1 MIGAACQAS
10 RAVTASA
17 GEGPSRSIGAT
28 RRSPSAVQLTEEHN
42 VPEGSGSLRLAFV
55 TPRYGAGVV
64 GGAETAVRE
73 AAAGLAARGHSVEVL
88 TTCARDH
95 YTWANEFAPGVE
107 RDGAVTL
114 RRFETVAVRDL
125 APWAH
130 LQGRLMR
137 DDTLDEA
144 EDRTWVNG
152 RFRVPELYLY
162 LAESARTYDAIVFA
176 PYLFWST
183 LYCAAI
189 APDRTI
195 MMPCLHDE
203 SYARLPSVR
212 AALAGSAA
220 TWFLSE
226 PEHQLGHHLASL
238 PAEHPVVG
246 CAVDIPATYDA
257 DAFRERHDL
266 ERPFV
271 LYAGRREEGKGWQQV
286 LRGFG
291 AAVLRHRLPID
302 LVTFGVGDPQVP
314 LGLEGR
320 VVDLGYLEDAEV
332 PDAFAA
338 ASAYL
343 QPSANE
349 SFSRTIM
356 EAWLAGT
363 VVIANGASD
372 VVTWHCERSGG
383 GLLYRDEL
391 ELGECL
397 RFVAEAPKLA
407 AELAGLGREYVL
419 ANYRWPQVLDAM
431 EASLERLS

>member
-1 MIGAACQAS
+1 M
-10 RAVTASA
+10 TLPD
-17 GEGPSRSIGAT
+17 ET
-28 RRSPSAVQLTEEHN
+28 ERRH
-42 VPEGSGSLRLAFV
+42 LAFV
-55 TPRYGAGVV
+55 TPRYGYGVV
-64 GGAETAVRE
+64 GGAETAIRE
-73 AAAGLAARGHSVEVL
+73 AAAGLAARGHSVDVL

-95 YTWANEFAPGVE
+95 YTWANEFEPGVE
-107 RDGAVTL
+107 TDGLLTI
-114 RRFETVAVRDL
+114 RRFETVAGRDI
-125 APWAH
+125 ASWAG
-130 LQGRLMR
+130 LQGRLM
-137 DDTLDEA
+137 DDDILDEA
-144 EDRTWVNG
+144 DDLAWVNG

-162 LAESARTYDAIVFA
+162 LAEAGRRYDAIVFA

-183 LYCAAI
+183 LYCAGI
-189 APDRTI
+189 APERTI
-195 MMPCLHDE
+195 IMPCLHDE
-203 SYARLPSVR
+203 SYARLSSVR

-220 TWFLSE
+220 IWFLSE
-226 PEHQLGHHLASL
+226 PEHQLGHHLGPL
-238 PAEHPVVG
+238 PAHHPVVG
-246 CAVDIPATYDA
+246 CAVDVPTSYDP
-257 DAFRERHDL
+257 DGFRERYEL

-271 LYAGRREEGKGWQQV
+271 LYAGRREDGKGWRQV
-286 LRGFG
+286 LQGFG
-291 AAVLRHRLPID
+291 AATLRHRLPID

-320 VVDLGYLEDAEV
+320 VVDLGYLDATEV
-332 PDAFAA
+332 PNVFAA

-343 QPSANE
+343 QPSSNE

-407 AELAGLGREYVL
+407 GELAGRGRDYVL
-419 ANYRWPQVLDAM
+419 ANYTWPRVLDAM
-431 EASLERLS
+431 EASLADYS